1 MHSNASKLVLDGRKL
16 ERRRRPMTH
25 PYLISG
31 PKKVESIPVQ
41 LRSHNFEVDENQKST
56 EKKLIWRP
64 KSGRVN
70 IRPIETPRHV

>member
-1 MHSNASKLVLDGRKL
+1 
-16 ERRRRPMTH
+16 MTH

-41 LRSHNFEVDENQKST
+41 LRSHNFEVEENQKST